1 MRSTTQIWVVTG
13 HQYGIPVVVSQTSFQ
28 REPVV
33 VSGSVV
39 CFSGY
44 TYTLRLNETIQCF
57 CRSVRVK
64 WMECDRVCC
73 AQSRSKRANRN
84 MWQRSPLGFI
94 TITLQKINDSVR
106 FFGPWVPDHVTTIL
120 WHYIYLWQTAV
131 IVKVRCTLMF

>member
-1 MRSTTQIWVVTG
+1 MEFLWLFLRHHFKGNQWWCQEVWS
-13 HQYGIPVVVSQTSFQ
+13 VSQAI
-28 REPVV
+28 
-33 VSGSVV
+33 
-39 CFSGY
+39 

-57 CRSVRVK
+57 CRSVSVT

-84 MWQRSPLGFI
+84 MWQRSPLCFI
-94 TITLQKINDSVR
+94 TVTLWKINDSVR
-106 FFGPWVPDHVTTIL
+106 FFGPWVPDHVITIL